1 MTNAPQQDP
10 SERRALAAIKHHDV
24 ENLQR
29 TPIVM
34 MVEVASVAVFLAG
47 EAYLAYRLW
56 PFLAQTSWFMIATA
70 ALTAYVF
77 ADFISGFFHWMGDT
91 WGSPET
97 PLAGKVFVRPFRE
110 HHVDQKAITR
120 HGFIEVNGANCAIS
134 LVPLLMT
141 HSIPI
146 ETRSWGPLM
155 AVFFGTFLFWIFLTN
170 QFHSWSHQDD
180 RPKVVTWLQKLHV
193 ILPAEHHQIHHVPPY
208 NKYYCITNG
217 WRNEPLYRMRFFP
230 VLERIISA
238 VTGMIPRKDDIGE
251 RAAVAVAGTQNEP
264 TSTTESLKAKV

>member
-10 SERRALAAIKHHDV
+10 PERHALAGIQQHDV

-29 TPIVM
+29 TTTVM
-34 MVEVASVAVFLAG
+34 LVEVASVAVFLVG
-47 EAYLAYRLW
+47 EAFLAYRLW
-56 PFLAQTSWFMIATA
+56 PSLAQTSLFMTA
-70 ALTAYVF
+70 AAAVTAYVF

-141 HSIPI
+141 HTIPI
-146 ETRSWGPLM
+146 ETRSWGPLV

-170 QFHSWSHQDD
+170 QFHSWAHQDQ
-180 RPKVVTWLQKLHV
+180 RPKVVTWLQRMHV
-193 ILPAEHHQIHHVPPY
+193 ILPAEHHQIHHAAPY
-208 NKYYCITNG
+208 NRYYCITNG
-217 WRNEPLYRMRFFP
+217 WLNEPLYRTRFFP

-238 VTGMIPRKDDIGE
+238 LTGMIPRKDDIGE
-251 RAAVAVAGTQNEP
+251 RAAVVVAASDEALTLD
-264 TSTTESLKAKV
+264 ESVKAKG